1 MEQEN
6 LQIDRKFSIRDVA
19 ERAGVSIG
27 TVSRVL
33 NNKDNV
39 NSEIYHKTREAIKS
53 LNYKPLR
60 ISGNKTRRQ
69 TDNVNK
75 GSIGVVFVGTD
86 RSKHVYEDYLGA
98 IDEVAR
104 DTGYH
109 ITVKHIQHSEIL
121 LLVDYLKKSK
131 IGGVLLKCSSLDASD
146 VEMLNR
152 IVPVVGLDVH
162 NHSYRIPRVA
172 IDERQACHDVVE
184 LLCKYGHTNI
194 AFFSYQSSHVKF
206 FYRGSGY
213 TEAMKLRGLFNPSF
227 FIEKDIVNKE
237 KADITVS
244 DVSSIAEYIKQ
255 LNPRP
260 TAVICANDYGAV
272 ALCNSLNKIDI
283 RPGKDISI
291 VGFGNILPLCEMFEP
306 SLSSVSSPFSELAKQ
321 ATKLLIQIIND
332 DSHEQNQMI
341 QLLPAK
347 LIVRDSIFRL
357 NPQNTQE

>member
-1 MEQEN
+1 M
-6 LQIDRKFSIRDVA
+6 DGKFSIRDVA
-19 ERAGVSIG
+19 EKAGVSIG

-39 NSEIYHKTREAIKS
+39 NSEIYRKTREAIKN

-60 ISGNKTRRQ
+60 ASVQKTRRQ
-69 TDNVNK
+69 IDSVNK
-75 GSIGVVFVGTD
+75 GNIGVVFVGTNKS
-86 RSKHVYEDYLGA
+86 RHVYEDYLGA
-98 IDEVAR
+98 IDEAAR
-104 DTGYH
+104 DTGFH

-121 LLVDYLKKSK
+121 MLVDYLKKSK

-146 VEMLNR
+146 VEMLSR

-172 IDERQACHDVVE
+172 VDERQACHDVVD
-184 LLCKYGHTNI
+184 LLHKYGHTNI
-194 AFFSYQSSHVKF
+194 AYVNYQSSHVKF

-213 TEAMKLRGLFNPSF
+213 LEAMKLRGIYNPDF
-227 FIEKDIVNKE
+227 FIEKDLVNNE
-237 KADITVS
+237 KTDIAVS
-244 DVSSIAEYIKQ
+244 DVSTIAEQIKE
-255 LNPRP
+255 LKPRP

-291 VGFGNILPLCEMFEP
+291 VGFGNILPLCEMLEP

-321 ATKLLIQIIND
+321 ATNLLIQIIND
-332 DSHEQNQMI
+332 GNNEPNQMI

-357 NPQNTQE
+357 NQQNMQK